1 MLPGMNTTA
10 ILMLVVIPVTIGL
23 IWLNHARAL
32 KRGIQPRRPLA
43 ALDTLRAAIGRA
55 AETGRAVHLS
65 PGASVLGA
73 GSGVRSASTE
83 LVAGLLMAE
92 RAASQAALNGAP
104 ILISSGDV
112 AAHLALRGGVRQA
125 FHEAGQAQDFKPAQV
140 QLLAHHDEM
149 AYATGVITLYGR
161 EPLEASAM
169 LGGFGQEFLL
179 VGEDGAQRGLPQITG
194 TTSTTGLPLMLLTTP
209 ATLIG
214 EEIYASEAYLAP
226 SGPAQARLLTQD
238 VLRTA
243 VIMLLIGGLLYSLIH
258 SYLGLPPLPGL

>member
-1 MLPGMNTTA
+1 MLPGLNLA
-10 ILMLVVIPVTIGL
+10 IILMLMVILVTIGL
-23 IWLNHARAL
+23 IWLHHAWAL
-32 KRGIQPRRPLA
+32 KQGIRPQRPLP
-43 ALDTLRAAIGRA
+43 ALDTLRAAIDRA

-83 LVAGLLMAE
+83 LVAGLLMTE

-104 ILISSGDV
+104 ILVSSGDAV
-112 AAHLALRGGVRQA
+112 AHLALRGGVRRA
-125 FHEAGQAQDFKPAQV
+125 FQEAGQAQDFKPAQV

-149 AYATGVITLYGR
+149 AYATGAITLYGR

-179 VGEDGAQRGLPQITG
+179 VGEDGAQRGLPQVAG
-194 TTSTTGLPLMLLTTP
+194 TTSTAGLPLMLLTAP

-238 VLRTA
+238 ALRTA
-243 VIMLLIGGLLYSLIH
+243 VIVVLIGGLCYSLIH